1 MRIKHEDAVVLE
13 AIVRRTFNCERG
25 GMGGFVDADHFER
38 EPFDAAIIAI
48 APLWQRSNPKEIEE
62 FLFKWESVLR
72 DENIKDAD
80 IHVCHTPNHRI
91 MLVFGTHSE
100 YFFCQKPHFF
110 KNILVLKQA
119 NLPNFVVHSP
129 KPILLIIFE
138 IPSYFPHYL
147 NGFLDILCT
156 NGNFERFLKL
166 RTAFF
171 LFFFCDSKQRVYRRF
186 KK

>member
-1 MRIKHEDAVVLE
+1 MKI
-13 AIVRRTFNCERG
+13 
-25 GMGGFVDADHFER
+25 
-38 EPFDAAIIAI
+38 
-48 APLWQRSNPKEIEE
+48 
-62 FLFKWESVLR
+62 
-72 DENIKDAD
+72 NIFQIDGEKDK
-80 IHVCHTPNHRI
+80 HVCHTPNHRI

-171 LFFFCDSKQRVYRRF
+171 LFFFRNSKQRIYRRF
-186 KK
+186 KKRRNHGQHFDIGIGRTYFPAGNCLRRCPELFSQLFLSEIHSSSV